1 VLTFEKP
8 STFNDLVDRVRTIMN
23 VRCDVWLHRRYDIGG
38 NRPIYVMV
46 PLGSKDEWQ
55 LYKTCANQSGLKGVE
70 VVAEIAMLPVG
81 EINVHDTSVTI
92 EETIADLNAVEQSS
106 QEEW

>member
-1 VLTFEKP
+1 
-8 STFNDLVDRVRTIMN
+8 
-23 VRCDVWLHRRYDIGG
+23 
-38 NRPIYVMV
+38 
-46 PLGSKDEWQ
+46 
-55 LYKTCANQSGLKGVE
+55 LKGVE
-70 VVAEIAMLPVG
+70 VVAEIAMLPIG